1 MMNLSNIVSHLPS
14 GTIDKS
20 SIYKAATQ
28 ENHQFKM
35 SSIFWLIRNMIDE
48 GLLVKVGRNKYCAVN
63 AGTSRKQYSY
73 PFSNELQN
81 IVTSLEA
88 NYPLMDFQAWEAF
101 QFNYFANHQIAH
113 NLFFIEVENMLET
126 SIYEFLRD
134 SYNNQVLLKP
144 DAAACEI
151 YAVGN
156 TIIVQNLI
164 TEAPVDKS
172 NPHGVVLEKLLV
184 DMFADKKVKMFLEE
198 SEFASILE
206 NAFTSYII
214 DESKMFRYAR
224 RRGAEEKIR
233 DFIVLNTNIQ
243 LHI

>member
-1 MMNLSNIVSHLPS
+1 MYELFEAPIKFRTRLQFDAFIQSNLRLS
-14 GTIDKS
+14 
-20 SIYKAATQ
+20 
-28 ENHQFKM
+28 
-35 SSIFWLIRNMIDE
+35 
-48 GLLVKVGRNKYCAVN
+48 
-63 AGTSRKQYSY
+63 
-73 PFSNELQN
+73 
-81 IVTSLEA
+81 
-88 NYPLMDFQAWEAF
+88 
-101 QFNYFANHQIAH
+101 
-113 NLFFIEVENMLET
+113 
-126 SIYEFLRD
+126 
-134 SYNNQVLLKP
+134 KP

-151 YAVGN
+151 YAVSN